1 MPQIQNR
8 LPCCCA
14 RPARPRGLE
23 GNGKQEGKLHS
34 PEHAPRTAS
43 CTQRAAALPGTHFSG
58 NWSTGDSGLRRNPVL
73 VSPRNDTLQSLSH
86 YLCRRTEEILAPA
99 QVAYHF
105 SPPTNPSPNAS
116 SRRSAGTS
124 CGSPSRKRCTT
135 SSSTPARPAWRC
147 NAPWTEGRLSCAWR
161 TTAAALTRKPA
172 PPRRRVGRVT
182 DWKTCAAAWPN
193 WAAPV
198 ISKAVPATALESP
211 FACLWTEPP
220 HL

>member
-86 YLCRRTEEILAPA
+86 YLCRRTEKILAPA

-105 SPPTNPSPNAS
+105 SP
-116 SRRSAGTS
+116 RRIPPRTHRPAAA
-124 CGSPSRKRCTT
+124 
-135 SSSTPARPAWRC
+135 PAR
-147 NAPWTEGRLSCAWR
+147 
-161 TTAAALTRKPA
+161 AAARRQGSAAQHPQA
-172 PPRRRVGRVT
+172 RPRDPRGGAMHHGRRDVCRARGGQR
-182 DWKTCAAAWPN
+182 
-193 WAAPV
+193 
-198 ISKAVPATALESP
+198 LR
-211 FACLWTEPP
+211 L
-220 HL
+220 